1 VSAGGASASASA
13 GAADAADAAGAGPQL
28 AHEGVLRI
36 FPPEAGVARIV
47 LVRHGEAECN
57 RNLVVGGRHGCT
69 GLTDLGRS
77 QVAALADRLYE
88 SGELR
93 QATTL
98 YSSVLPRATETAE
111 RLRPV
116 VGPGPTAL
124 GPVRERRDLSEL
136 EPGQADGMEWNDVV
150 EKFGVPDWDNDPTVP
165 IAPGGESW
173 SEFVARASGA
183 VRDVVRHH
191 PGELVVAA
199 VHAGVVEA
207 TMIDFLGVPP
217 EVYRRGWVR
226 IAHASITEWEW
237 VPSEDR
243 FILLRFNDSWGIPRP
258 REGGSGSGSGSGVA
272 EEAAGQGL
280 GSAGQPGVFDR
291 LTQRLF
297 GGRP

>member
-1 VSAGGASASASA
+1 MSEGGEAGDG
-13 GAADAADAAGAGPQL
+13 GDGGDEC

-36 FPPEAGVARIV
+36 FPPEEGAARIV
-47 LVRHGEAECN
+47 LIRHGEAECN
-57 RNLVVGGRHGCT
+57 LNRVVGGPKGCT

-93 QATTL
+93 EATAL

-124 GPVRERRDLSEL
+124 GPVRERADLSEL
-136 EPGQADGMEWNDVV
+136 HPGEADGLDWNDVT
-150 EKFGVPDWDNDPTVP
+150 ERFGVPDWDIDPTVP
-165 IAPGGESW
+165 IAPAGESW
-173 SEFVARASGA
+173 SGFVARASGA
-183 VRDVVRHH
+183 VRAVLREH

-199 VHAGVVEA
+199 VHAGVIEA
-207 TMIDFLGVPP
+207 TMIDFLGVSP

-226 IAHASITEWEW
+226 IVHASMTEWEW

-243 FILLRFNDSWGIPRP
+243 FILLRFNDSCGVPRR
-258 REGGSGSGSGSGVA
+258 REGRSGSGAVSAQEG
-272 EEAAGQGL
+272 AGQSL
-280 GSAGQPGVFDR
+280 GRTGQPGVFDR

>member
-1 VSAGGASASASA
+1 MSESGGDD
-13 GAADAADAAGAGPQL
+13 GR

-36 FPPEAGVARIV
+36 FPPDAGASRIV

-57 RNLVVGGRHGCT
+57 LNRIVGGRTGCT
-69 GLTDLGRS
+69 GLTDLGRA

-93 QATTL
+93 QATAL

-116 VGPGPTAL
+116 VGRGPTAL
-124 GPVRERRDLSEL
+124 GPVRERDDMSEL
-136 EPGQADGMEWNDVV
+136 HPGEADGLEWKDVV
-150 EKFGVPDWDNDPTVP
+150 ERFGVPDWDHDPTVP

-173 SEFVARASGA
+173 SEFVARAAGA
-183 VRDVVRHH
+183 VRDVLRRH

-226 IAHASITEWEW
+226 IVHASMTEWEW
-237 VPSEDR
+237 VPGEDR
-243 FILLRFNDSWGIPRP
+243 WVLLRFNDAAGIPR
-258 REGGSGSGSGSGVA
+258 
-272 EEAAGQGL
+272 
-280 GSAGQPGVFDR
+280 
-291 LTQRLF
+291 T
-297 GGRP
+297 

>member
-1 VSAGGASASASA
+1 VSPGGDAGED
-13 GAADAADAAGAGPQL
+13 DAR

-36 FPPEAGVARIV
+36 FSPVEGAARIV

-57 RNLVVGGRHGCT
+57 VSRVVGGPAGCT
-69 GLTDLGRS
+69 GLTDLGRV

-93 QATTL
+93 EATAL

-136 EPGQADGMEWNDVV
+136 HPGEADGLEWHDVV
-150 EKFGVPDWDNDPTVP
+150 ERFGVPDWDNDPTVP

-173 SEFVARASGA
+173 LAFVARAAGA
-183 VRDVVRHH
+183 VRDVLRQH

-199 VHAGVVEA
+199 VHAGVIEA
-207 TMIDFLGVPP
+207 TMIDFLGVSP

-226 IAHASITEWEW
+226 IVHASMTEWEW
-237 VPSEDR
+237 VPAEDR
-243 FILLRFNDSWGIPRP
+243 FILLRFNDSAGVPRR
-258 REGGSGSGSGSGVA
+258 REGGSASGVA
-272 EEAAGQGL
+272 AEGAGQARGR
-280 GSAGQPGVFDR
+280 AGQPGILDR

-297 GGRP
+297 GDRP